1 MSEPKT
7 YSEKRFSENIDAM
20 RRLASGERR
29 VLIRAH
35 WPDRAAD
42 MNQVLFYHD
51 SEAEI
56 EFYVSLYNRMVEA
69 LEAGFDNV
77 PFFRVDFGRMA
88 WLMSVAYG
96 CEVIEVGKLL
106 NSKPRFHSLE
116 AIAELTPPEP
126 VHEHGFYPEIAR
138 RMREIERRFGP
149 VPFVPSDTQSP
160 IDVATEVVATE
171 PFLLG
176 MYDSPELV
184 HKLLEMLAVS
194 IGDVL
199 EHQASVVSNWIGYG
213 HDYPLPVGVHLS
225 DDNAAFLSPEVYEE
239 FAAPTIET
247 LADRFGGVT
256 LHCCMGYQQ
265 NLNVMSSVR
274 GFLGFDPQPGYNDR
288 ELILSAIRDR
298 GFWRIFSVPED
309 SDPLTVYK
317 EAIDQTH
324 DRAGLMLDVHGADRD
339 SALRLATQVREYAD
353 EKGNS

>member
-7 YSEKRFSENIDAM
+7 YAESRFNENVEAM
-20 RRLASGERR
+20 RTLASGGRG
-29 VLIRAH
+29 VVIRAH
-35 WPDRAAD
+35 WPDPSAD

-51 SEAEI
+51 PEAEI
-56 EFYVSLYNRMVEA
+56 NFYRSLYNRMVDG
-69 LEAGFDNV
+69 LEAGFDNL

-106 NSKPRFHSLE
+106 NTKPRFSSLE
-116 AIAELTPPEP
+116 PIADFSPPGP
-126 VHEHGFYPEIAR
+126 VHEHGFYPEITK
-138 RMREIERRFGP
+138 RMQEIERRFGP

-176 MYDSPELV
+176 LYDSPDLV
-184 HKLLEMLAVS
+184 HKLLEMLAAS
-194 IGDVL
+194 IGDIL
-199 EHQASVVSNWIGYG
+199 EYQASIVTNWIGYG

-247 LADRFGGVT
+247 LGDRFGGVT

-265 NLNVMSSVR
+265 NLAVMSGVR
-274 GFLGFDPQPGYNDR
+274 GFLGFDPQPGYNER
-288 ELILSAIRDR
+288 EKILSAVRDR
-298 GFWRIFSVPED
+298 GFWRIFNVPEG
-309 SDPLTVYK
+309 SDPLSVYK
-317 EAIDQTH
+317 EAIDQT
-324 DRAGLMLDVHGADRD
+324 DGRAGLMLDVHAGDRD
-339 SALRLATQVREYAD
+339 ASLRLASEVHEYAAK
-353 EKGNS
+353 KGRR